1 MAGFAFTML
10 GFLAAVITILFSASA
25 TKLYARYRNAGYLDT
40 FFMLYY
46 MTLVCLIITAGLAIM
61 SLSSAAIAW
70 GTKWLLVSFVNNLA
84 QVAAITVIICNL
96 ARKSSQK
103 AVLAAP

>member
-1 MAGFAFTML
+1 
-10 GFLAAVITILFSASA
+10 
-25 TKLYARYRNAGYLDT
+25 
-40 FFMLYY
+40 
-46 MTLVCLIITAGLAIM
+46 
-61 SLSSAAIAW
+61 
-70 GTKWLLVSFVNNLA
+70 LVSFVNNLA